1 MAAPLNGSCLCG
13 ACTLTATP
21 KSMEMGACH
30 CGMCR
35 KWSGGVFLAID
46 CSGAVEFAEGSP
58 IGRYRASAWG
68 ERVFCKK
75 CGSTLMWQTQ
85 DEKLQS
91 LSIQVFEDP
100 GAFHFDSEIFIDRK
114 PDNYTF
120 ANETKTMTEA
130 EIMAMF
136 MPPPGEHG

>member
-1 MAAPLNGSCLCG
+1 MADPLNGSCLCG

-30 CGMCR
+30 CDMCR
-35 KWSGGVFLAID
+35 KWSGGVFLAVD
-46 CSGAVEFAEGSP
+46 CSGTVEIAEGSP
-58 IGRYRASAWG
+58 VGRYRASAWG
-68 ERVFCKK
+68 ERVFCAE

-85 DEKLQS
+85 DGTHQS

-100 GAFHFDSEIFIDRK
+100 GAFHFDSQIFIDRK

-120 ANETKTMTEA
+120 ANDTKTMTEA

-136 MPPPGEHG
+136 MPPPGEHA